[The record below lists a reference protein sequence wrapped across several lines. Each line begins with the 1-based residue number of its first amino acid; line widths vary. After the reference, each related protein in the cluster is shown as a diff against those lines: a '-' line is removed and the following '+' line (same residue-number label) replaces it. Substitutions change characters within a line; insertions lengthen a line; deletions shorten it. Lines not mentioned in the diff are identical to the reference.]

1 MLGLSISKSVSRGFF
16 FLQKKRVNFGCMYG
30 RKLLLVTPPPYC
42 HTNHVCISFAAH
54 ALSGL
59 VLESEFPV
67 EIIW

>member
-1 MLGLSISKSVSRGFF
+1 
-16 FLQKKRVNFGCMYG
+16 MYG